1 MGHVGEGRGS
11 SALDAALIRDDPD
24 TDQESVAD
32 TALIDEREVA
42 LQRFFALSPKEQLVV
57 YRAMRDHLAARLR
70 ETKRDRVVEERAAA
84 IAALEVVTGHLKLA
98 SGVAPTPTQ
107 FDAAARAL
115 DLRCERGRR
124 WNRSRV
130 GRAWGKW
137 RFAKETF
144 LGRGLPDSSDQRAR
158 RRAVAGRA
166 RTQEAALVAIRLWL
180 ATKPAKETVR
190 DYETWSEEHN
200 DVLKAG
206 ELPLPNA
213 TTIRKRIPITWP
225 DILRFARDE
234 ISLEQGRPPREHVR
248 RRHVHGDHNLV
259 SAAGVREILTGPARE
274 QVKHVLSKPSFPTP
288 VVVLN
293 RVRLWMRDDVI
304 AYEEGRPFPERT
316 ENELRRIYLATPEV
330 MKAVGLSRSGLEH
343 GAYGIPS
350 PAIKAGSINLWL
362 RSEVEEWLKGRE
374 D

>member
-1 MGHVGEGRGS
+1 MFGHL
-11 SALDAALIRDDPD
+11 AFKATLIRNGPD
-24 TDQESVAD
+24 TDQRGVAE
-32 TALIDEREVA
+32 TALTDEREVA
-42 LQRFFALSPKEQLVV
+42 LQRFFALSPKEQLVA

-84 IAALEVVTGHLKLA
+84 IDALESVASHLKLEPR
-98 SGVAPTPTQ
+98 VAPTPAQ
-107 FDAAARAL
+107 FDAAARTL
-115 DLRCERGRR
+115 DLRCARGRR

-190 DYETWSEEHN
+190 DYETWAEEHN
-200 DVLKAG
+200 DVLKVG

-213 TTIRKRIPITWP
+213 TTIRKRIPITWA
-225 DILRFARDE
+225 DIVRFARDE
-234 ISLEQGRPPREHVR
+234 ISVEQGRPPREHVR
-248 RRHVHGDHNLV
+248 RRHVHGEHHLV
-259 SAAGVREILTGPARE
+259 SAAGVREILSSPARE
-274 QVKHVLSKPSFPTP
+274 RVKHVLSKPSFPTP

-304 AYEEGRPFPERT
+304 AYEKGRPFPERA
-316 ENELRRIYLATPEV
+316 ENELRHLYLTTPEV

-343 GAYGIPS
+343 GAYGVPS

-362 RSEVEEWLKGRE
+362 ASEVEEWVKRRDSE
-374 D
+374 RQQR